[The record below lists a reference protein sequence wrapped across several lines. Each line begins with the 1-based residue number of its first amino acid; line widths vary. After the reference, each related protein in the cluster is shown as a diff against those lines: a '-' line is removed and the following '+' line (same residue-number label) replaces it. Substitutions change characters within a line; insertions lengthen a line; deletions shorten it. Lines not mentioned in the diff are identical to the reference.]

1 MRTIKL
7 KNKLETLKRHLDHDY
22 YQYNK
27 NSSTLEDPT
36 CDNYNF
42 SYLVWVRFSPTAGII
57 FETQR
62 SYWYQIE
69 ATDGGKFSRRKN
81 CHFATLVNIHL

>member
-7 KNKLETLKRHLDHDY
+7 KNKLETLRRQLDHDY

-42 SYLVWVRFSPTAGII
+42 SYLECGLGFHP
-57 FETQR
+57 QR
-62 SYWYQIE
+62 
-69 ATDGGKFSRRKN
+69 A
-81 CHFATLVNIHL
+81 

>member
-7 KNKLETLKRHLDHDY
+7 KNKLETLRRQLDHDY

-27 NSSTLEDPT
+27 NSSTLEDLT

-42 SYLVWVRFSPTAGII
+42 SYLECGLGFHP
-57 FETQR
+57 QR
-62 SYWYQIE
+62 
-69 ATDGGKFSRRKN
+69 A
-81 CHFATLVNIHL
+81 